1 MRIPGN
7 ENPLLLHPLDQS
19 EPKALAS
26 PTTQADFP
34 SLPRAPHALSVS
46 STDSSE
52 SSWLGFKFKAP
63 LSNIFT
69 ASRVF
74 FKQLS
79 SKTSPSPCV
88 KDMRVSAGLLQR
100 VRQLAQCTPGRNWGR
115 PCKPVSTPHTN
126 STLSAPSPQLDRATA
141 AAATLH
147 CTETDRY
154 APLWTHMPQ
163 LLSYCASNFF
173 LRHILYTCMI
183 C

>member
-1 MRIPGN
+1 MKTPSSSTPWIRVNPKPLPPPRLKRTSQAFREPPIP
-7 ENPLLLHPLDQS
+7 P
-19 EPKALAS
+19 AA
-26 PTTQADFP
+26 
-34 SLPRAPHALSVS
+34 RSVS

-126 STLSAPSPQLDRATA
+126 STAPSAPQLDRATA